1 MVNNKFS
8 ENLFT
13 LKKNMS
19 FVWTLIDAFLFTEIV
34 IVLLLVLPV
43 ASATRWNRF
52 FKSKFLAMLAQQA
65 QIYIFILIGVLV
77 LFLLEAI
84 REITK
89 FSKQELGEEAQLD
102 MKMQHSMRLF
112 RAQRNFYISG
122 FAIFLVLV
130 IKRLISL
137 ISQQAQ
143 LLAQS
148 EASLKQAQSASTAV
162 RNIMNENTKVEKAKE
177 AVEDK
182 NVKEKYHKRTKMSL
196 VWTLIAGFLY
206 AEIALVLLL
215 VLPIASPYK
224 WNRFFKSKF
233 LAMLAQQAHLYF
245 FLIMGVLVLFLL
257 DAIRE
262 MRKYSH
268 HDHSSDVHLN
278 VEMQHSMRLFR
289 AQRNFYISGFAI
301 FLVLVIRRLVTL
313 ISAQANLLAQSEASL
328 KQAQSASAAVKSLM
342 AEKTTEKAKEA
353 TEDSTL
359 GEISQLKERIH
370 ELTSE
375 LNREKKDKEALKS
388 QAESLNKEYDRLTEE
403 FSKLQKKITI
413 SGATEGGKGNSKDD

>member
-1 MVNNKFS
+1 
-8 ENLFT
+8 
-13 LKKNMS
+13 MS

-84 REITK
+84 REMTK

-130 IKRLISL
+130 IKRLVSL

-162 RNIMNENTKVEKAKE
+162 RNIMSENTKVEKAKE

-182 NVKEKYHKRTKMSL
+182 NVK
-196 VWTLIAGFLY
+196 
-206 AEIALVLLL
+206 
-215 VLPIASPYK
+215 
-224 WNRFFKSKF
+224 
-233 LAMLAQQAHLYF
+233 
-245 FLIMGVLVLFLL
+245 
-257 DAIRE
+257 
-262 MRKYSH
+262 
-268 HDHSSDVHLN
+268 
-278 VEMQHSMRLFR
+278 
-289 AQRNFYISGFAI
+289 
-301 FLVLVIRRLVTL
+301 
-313 ISAQANLLAQSEASL
+313 
-328 KQAQSASAAVKSLM
+328 
-342 AEKTTEKAKEA
+342 
-353 TEDSTL
+353 
-359 GEISQLKERIH
+359 EISQLKERIH